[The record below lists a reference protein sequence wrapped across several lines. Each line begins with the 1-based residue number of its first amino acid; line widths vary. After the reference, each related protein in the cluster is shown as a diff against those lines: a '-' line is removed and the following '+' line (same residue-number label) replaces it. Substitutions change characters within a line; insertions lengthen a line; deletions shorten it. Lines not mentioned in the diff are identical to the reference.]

1 MQTNIEKQSKY
12 RKQMSGY
19 VLRTNTPL
27 RVSDYEP
34 IKWFIGYAVDS
45 DFGYSQEVSNFWYV
59 SNKTNFSD
67 KEKNHYGYFSRKE

>member
-12 RKQMSGY
+12 RKQMS
-19 VLRTNTPL
+19 
-27 RVSDYEP
+27 
-34 IKWFIGYAVDS
+34 GYAVDS